1 MKEKL
6 LCGVDLGGTKLS
18 VGLVRSDG
26 TLVDKTVAYDHAKG
40 GEEQL
45 CIRIRD
51 MVRRLLESHG
61 IDESGILG
69 IGIGVAAHLR
79 FEQGVVITTSNFP
92 DLKMKNFPIRRMI
105 QEHFSVPVIV
115 DNDANAQSYAEFLF
129 GAGAD
134 YDTMIFLTVSTG
146 IGAGLVLN
154 RRIFRGMT
162 GTAGEFGHTIV
173 NPHSNIQC
181 GCGNYGCLISHT
193 AGQALPQLVREKLE
207 QGVTSNLDFNDRT
220 QINGELLK
228 RGLDAGDPLCRS
240 VILECADYI
249 GIGIYN
255 LFQIFNP
262 PVIVLG
268 GGLMNWGPL
277 YFERIKE
284 KFYSL
289 AREMLFD
296 PIEIALA
303 KTGRDAGLIGA
314 ASLLLEET

>member
-1 MKEKL
+1 MKEQL

-18 VGLVRSDG
+18 VGLVRLDG
-26 TLVDKTVAYDHAKG
+26 TLVDKVVAYDHTKNNEAG
-40 GEEQL
+40 L
-45 CIRIRD
+45 CRKIRD
-51 MVRRLLESHG
+51 MVHELFERRRIE
-61 IDESGILG
+61 ESGILG
-69 IGIGVAAHLR
+69 VGIGFAGHLR

-92 DLKMKNFPIRRMI
+92 DFKMKNFPIRQMI
-105 QEHFSVPVIV
+105 QQHFTVPVIV

-154 RRIFRGMT
+154 RRIFRGLT
-162 GTAGEFGHTIV
+162 GTAGEFGHTIID
-173 NPHSNIQC
+173 PHSDIQC
-181 GCGNYGCLISHT
+181 GCGNYGCLMSH
-193 AGQALPQLVREKLE
+193 ASGLALPQLVRKKLE
-207 QGVTSNLDFNDRT
+207 QGVKTDLAIDDST

-228 RGLDAGDPLCRS
+228 QGLDTGDPLCRS
-240 VILECADYI
+240 IVLECADFI

-268 GGLMNWGPL
+268 GGLMNWGSL
-277 YFERIKE
+277 YFERIKK
-284 KFYSL
+284 KFYTL
-289 AREMLFD
+289 ARDMLYD

-303 KTGRDAGLIGA
+303 KTGHDAGLIGA
-314 ASLLLEET
+314 ASLLLEGQ

>member
-1 MKEKL
+1 
-6 LCGVDLGGTKLS
+6 
-18 VGLVRSDG
+18 
-26 TLVDKTVAYDHAKG
+26 
-40 GEEQL
+40 
-45 CIRIRD
+45 
-51 MVRRLLESHG
+51 
-61 IDESGILG
+61 
-69 IGIGVAAHLR
+69 
-79 FEQGVVITTSNFP
+79 
-92 DLKMKNFPIRRMI
+92 
-105 QEHFSVPVIV
+105 
-115 DNDANAQSYAEFLF
+115 
-129 GAGAD
+129 
-134 YDTMIFLTVSTG
+134 MIFLTVSTG

-154 RRIFRGMT
+154 HRIFRGMT

-173 NPHSNIQC
+173 NPNSNIQC
-181 GCGNYGCLISHT
+181 GCGNYGCLISH
-193 AGQALPQLVREKLE
+193 AGGQALPQLVREKLE
-207 QGVTSNLDFNDRT
+207 QGVTSNLDFNDST
-220 QINGELLK
+220 EINGELLK

-268 GGLMNWGPL
+268 GGLMNWGPI

-314 ASLLLEET
+314 ASLLLEEQ